1 MILEFLS
8 YAFLR
13 RALISGLLISVSAA
27 VVGSSLVLKRY
38 SMIGDGLSHVGFA
51 ALAIAMIFSWS
62 PLLVA
67 LPVVILAAFLLLR
80 ISETNPLRGDA
91 AVAMISSAAM
101 AIGILLISVT
111 KGMNTDVFSFMFG
124 SILSLSDSDM
134 ILSVILS
141 LAVVLFYLI
150 SYNRIFAVTF
160 DETFAESSGVSS
172 KFWNSVLAVLV
183 AVTIVL
189 GMRMMGALLISSLI
203 IFPPITAM
211 RLFGSF
217 RQVTIVSVLI
227 SVVAFL
233 IGIFSSYALNLP
245 TGSTIVIANI
255 GFFLIF
261 SFLRKLKQGR
271 RVVNL
276 GGQE

>member
-1 MILEFLS
+1 MFLEFLS

-13 RALISGLLISVSAA
+13 RALLSGLLISISAA
-27 VVGSSLVLKRY
+27 LVGSSLVLKRY
-38 SMIGDGLSHVGFA
+38 AMIGDGLSHVGFA

-67 LPVVILAAFLLLR
+67 LPIVILAAFLLLR
-80 ISETNPLRGDA
+80 ISENNPLRGDA

-101 AIGILLISVT
+101 AISILLISVT

-134 ILSVILS
+134 ILSVVLS
-141 LAVVLFYLI
+141 VVVVLFYLV
-150 SYNRIFAVTF
+150 SYNKIFAVTF
-160 DETFAESSGVSS
+160 DEVFAESSGISS
-172 KFWNSVLAVLV
+172 NFWNSVLAVLA

-217 RQVTIVSVLI
+217 KQVSIVSVLV
-227 SVVAFL
+227 SVATFL

-245 TGSTIVIANI
+245 TGPAIVIANI
-255 GFFLIF
+255 LFFLFF
-261 SFLRKLKQGR
+261 SFLRQLR
-271 RVVNL
+271 RRKKVTV

>member
-1 MILEFLS
+1 MFLEFLS

-13 RALISGLLISVSAA
+13 RALLSGLLISISAA
-27 VVGSSLVLKRY
+27 LVGSSLVLKRY
-38 SMIGDGLSHVGFA
+38 AMIGDGLSHVGFA

-67 LPVVILAAFLLLR
+67 LPIVILAAFLLLR
-80 ISETNPLRGDA
+80 ISENNPLRGDA

-101 AIGILLISVT
+101 AISILLISVT

-134 ILSVILS
+134 ILSVVLS
-141 LAVVLFYLI
+141 VVVVLFYLI
-150 SYNRIFAVTF
+150 SYNKIFAVTF
-160 DETFAESSGVSS
+160 DEVFAESSGISS
-172 KFWNSVLAVLV
+172 NFWNSVLAVLA

-217 RQVTIVSVLI
+217 KQVSIVSVLV
-227 SVVAFL
+227 SVATFL

-245 TGSTIVIANI
+245 TGPAIVIANI
-255 GFFLIF
+255 LFFLFF
-261 SFLRKLKQGR
+261 SFLRQLR
-271 RVVNL
+271 RRKKVTV

>member
-1 MILEFLS
+1 MFLEFLS

-13 RALISGLLISVSAA
+13 RALLSGLLISISAA
-27 VVGSSLVLKRY
+27 LVGSSLVLKRY
-38 SMIGDGLSHVGFA
+38 AMIGDGLSHVGFA

-67 LPVVILAAFLLLR
+67 LPIVILAAFLLLR
-80 ISETNPLRGDA
+80 ISENNPLRGDA

-101 AIGILLISVT
+101 AISILLISVT

-134 ILSVILS
+134 ILSVVLS
-141 LAVVLFYLI
+141 VVVVLFYLV
-150 SYNRIFAVTF
+150 SYNKIFAVTF
-160 DETFAESSGVSS
+160 DEVFAESSGISS
-172 KFWNSVLAVLV
+172 NFWNSVLAVLA

-217 RQVTIVSVLI
+217 KQVSIVSVLV
-227 SVVAFL
+227 SVAAFL

-245 TGSTIVIANI
+245 TGPAIVIANI
-255 GFFLIF
+255 LFFLFF
-261 SFLRKLKQGR
+261 SFLRQLR
-271 RVVNL
+271 RRKKVTV

>member
-1 MILEFLS
+1 MLLEFLS

-13 RALISGLLISVSAA
+13 RALLSGLLISVSAA
-27 VVGSSLVLKRY
+27 LVGSSLVLKRY
-38 SMIGDGLSHVGFA
+38 AMIGDGLSHVGFA
-51 ALAIAMIFSWS
+51 SLAIAMIFSWS
-62 PLLVA
+62 PLIVA
-67 LPVVILAAFLLLR
+67 LPIVILAAFLLLR
-80 ISETNPLRGDA
+80 ISENNPLRGDA

-101 AIGILLISVT
+101 AISILLISVT

-134 ILSVILS
+134 ILSAALS
-141 LAVVLFYLI
+141 VAVALSYVI
-150 SYNRIFAVTF
+150 SYNKIFAVTF
-160 DETFAESSGVSS
+160 DETFAESSGISS
-172 KFWNSVLAVLV
+172 SFWNSVLAVLA

-217 RQVTIVSVLI
+217 KQVSIVSVVV
-227 SVVAFL
+227 SVAAFL
-233 IGIFSSYALNLP
+233 IGIFSSYAFNLP
-245 TGSTIVIANI
+245 TGPAIVIANI
-255 GFFLIF
+255 LFFLIF
-261 SFLRKLKQGR
+261 SFLRQLRLRK
-271 RVVNL
+271 RVTT

>member
-13 RALISGLLISVSAA
+13 RALISGLLISISAA

-67 LPVVILAAFLLLR
+67 LPVVILATFLLLR

-172 KFWNSVLAVLV
+172 KFWNSVLAVLA

-227 SVVAFL
+227 SVAAFL

-261 SFLRKLKQGR
+261 SFLRKLKQRR

>member
-13 RALISGLLISVSAA
+13 RALISGLLISISAA

-67 LPVVILAAFLLLR
+67 LPVVILAAFLLLL

-124 SILSLSDSDM
+124 RILSLSDSDM

-172 KFWNSVLAVLV
+172 KFWNSVLAVLA

-227 SVVAFL
+227 SVAAFL

>member
-13 RALISGLLISVSAA
+13 RALISGLLISISAA

-80 ISETNPLRGDA
+80 ISETNPLSGDA

-160 DETFAESSGVSS
+160 DETFADSSGVSS
-172 KFWNSVLAVLV
+172 KFWNSVLAVLA

-189 GMRMMGALLISSLI
+189 GMRKMGALLISSLI

-227 SVVAFL
+227 SVAAFL

-245 TGSTIVIANI
+245 TGSTIVIANS
-255 GFFLIF
+255 GFFLF
-261 SFLRKLKQGR
+261 LSFLLILLQG
-271 RVVNL
+271 
-276 GGQE
+276 

>member
-1 MILEFLS
+1 MFLEFLS

-13 RALISGLLISVSAA
+13 RALLSGLLISISAA
-27 VVGSSLVLKRY
+27 LVGSSLVLKRY
-38 SMIGDGLSHVGFA
+38 AMIGDGLSHVGFA

-67 LPVVILAAFLLLR
+67 LPIVILAAFLLLR
-80 ISETNPLRGDA
+80 ISENNPLRGDA

-101 AIGILLISVT
+101 AISILLISVT

-134 ILSVILS
+134 ILSVVLS
-141 LAVVLFYLI
+141 VVVVLFYLI
-150 SYNRIFAVTF
+150 SYNKIFAVTF
-160 DETFAESSGVSS
+160 DEVFAESSGISS
-172 KFWNSVLAVLV
+172 NFWNSVLAVLA

-217 RQVTIVSVLI
+217 KQVSIVSVLV
-227 SVVAFL
+227 SVAAFL

-245 TGSTIVIANI
+245 TGPAIVIANI
-255 GFFLIF
+255 LFFLFF
-261 SFLRKLKQGR
+261 SFLRQLR
-271 RVVNL
+271 RRKKVTV

>member
-1 MILEFLS
+1 MLLEFLS

-13 RALISGLLISVSAA
+13 RALLSGLLISVSAA
-27 VVGSSLVLKRY
+27 LVGSSLVLKRY
-38 SMIGDGLSHVGFA
+38 AMIGDGLSHVGFA
-51 ALAIAMIFSWS
+51 SLAIAMIFSWS
-62 PLLVA
+62 PLIVA
-67 LPVVILAAFLLLR
+67 LPIVILAAFLLLR
-80 ISETNPLRGDA
+80 ISENNPLRGDA

-101 AIGILLISVT
+101 AISILLISVT

-134 ILSVILS
+134 ILSVALS
-141 LAVVLFYLI
+141 VAVALSYVI
-150 SYNRIFAVTF
+150 SYNKIFAVTF
-160 DETFAESSGVSS
+160 DETFAESSGISS
-172 KFWNSVLAVLV
+172 SFWNSVLAVLA

-217 RQVTIVSVLI
+217 KQVSIVSVVV
-227 SVVAFL
+227 SVAAFL
-233 IGIFSSYALNLP
+233 IGIFSSYAFNLP
-245 TGSTIVIANI
+245 TGPAIVIANI
-255 GFFLIF
+255 LFFLIF
-261 SFLRKLKQGR
+261 SFLRQLRLRK
-271 RVVNL
+271 RVTT

>member
-1 MILEFLS
+1 MLLVFLS

-13 RALISGLLISVSAA
+13 RALLSGLLISVSAA
-27 VVGSSLVLKRY
+27 LVGSSLVLKRY
-38 SMIGDGLSHVGFA
+38 AMIGDGLSHVGFA
-51 ALAIAMIFSWS
+51 SLAIAMIFSWS
-62 PLLVA
+62 PLIVA
-67 LPVVILAAFLLLR
+67 LPIVILAAFLLLR
-80 ISETNPLRGDA
+80 ISENNPLRGDA

-101 AIGILLISVT
+101 AISILLISVT

-134 ILSVILS
+134 ILSVALS
-141 LAVVLFYLI
+141 VAVALSYVI
-150 SYNRIFAVTF
+150 SYNKIFAVTF
-160 DETFAESSGVSS
+160 DETFAESSGISS
-172 KFWNSVLAVLV
+172 SFWNSVLAVLA

-217 RQVTIVSVLI
+217 KQVSIVSVVV
-227 SVVAFL
+227 SVAAFL
-233 IGIFSSYALNLP
+233 IGIFSSYAFNLP
-245 TGSTIVIANI
+245 TGPAIVIANI
-255 GFFLIF
+255 LFFLIF
-261 SFLRKLKQGR
+261 SFLRQLRLRK
-271 RVVNL
+271 RVTT

>member
-38 SMIGDGLSHVGFA
+38 SMIGDGLSHVGFG

-172 KFWNSVLAVLV
+172 KFWNSVLAVLA

-227 SVVAFL
+227 SVAAFL

>member
-13 RALISGLLISVSAA
+13 RALFSGLLISVSAA
-27 VVGSSLVLKRY
+27 LVGSSLVLKRY

-67 LPVVILAAFLLLR
+67 LPIVILAAFLLLR
-80 ISETNPLRGDA
+80 ISENNPLRGDA

-141 LAVVLFYLI
+141 VAVVLFYLV
-150 SYNRIFAVTF
+150 SYNKIFAVTF
-160 DETFAESSGVSS
+160 DETFAESSGISS
-172 KFWNSVLAVLV
+172 NFWNSVLAVLA

-211 RLFGSF
+211 RLFGNF
-217 RQVTIVSVLI
+217 KQVSIVSVLV
-227 SVVAFL
+227 SAAAFL

-245 TGSTIVIANI
+245 TGPAIVLANI
-255 GFFLIF
+255 LFFLIF
-261 SFLRKLKQGR
+261 SFLRFWKR
-271 RVVNL
+271 RKRVTA

>member
-1 MILEFLS
+1 
-8 YAFLR
+8 
-13 RALISGLLISVSAA
+13 
-27 VVGSSLVLKRY
+27 
-38 SMIGDGLSHVGFA
+38 
-51 ALAIAMIFSWS
+51 
-62 PLLVA
+62 
-67 LPVVILAAFLLLR
+67 
-80 ISETNPLRGDA
+80 
-91 AVAMISSAAM
+91 
-101 AIGILLISVT
+101 
-111 KGMNTDVFSFMFG
+111 MNTDVFSFMFG

-172 KFWNSVLAVLV
+172 KFWNSVLAVLA

-227 SVVAFL
+227 SVAAFL

>member
-1 MILEFLS
+1 MLFEFLS

-13 RALISGLLISVSAA
+13 RALLSGLLISISAA
-27 VVGSSLVLKRY
+27 LVGSSLVLKRY
-38 SMIGDGLSHVGFA
+38 AMIGDGLSHVGFA

-62 PLLVA
+62 PLVVA
-67 LPVVILAAFLLLR
+67 LPIVILAAFLLLR
-80 ISETNPLRGDA
+80 ISENNPLRGDA

-101 AIGILLISVT
+101 AISILLISVT

-134 ILSVILS
+134 ILSLVLS
-141 LAVVLFYLI
+141 ATVVLFYLI
-150 SYNRIFAVTF
+150 SYNKIFAVTF
-160 DETFAESSGVSS
+160 DEAFADASGISSN
-172 KFWNSVLAVLV
+172 FWNSVLAVLA

-211 RLFGSF
+211 RLFGNF
-217 RQVTIVSVLI
+217 KQVSIVSVLV
-227 SVVAFL
+227 SVAAFL
-233 IGIFSSYALNLP
+233 IGIFASYALNLP
-245 TGSTIVIANI
+245 TGPAIVIANI
-255 GFFLIF
+255 LFFIFF
-261 SFLRKLKQGR
+261 SFLRHLR
-271 RVVNL
+271 RRKRVTA